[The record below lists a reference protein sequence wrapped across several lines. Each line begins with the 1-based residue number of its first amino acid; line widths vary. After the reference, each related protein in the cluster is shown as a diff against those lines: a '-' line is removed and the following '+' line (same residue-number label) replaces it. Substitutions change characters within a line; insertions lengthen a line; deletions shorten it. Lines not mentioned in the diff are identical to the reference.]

1 MPAGLGSQPPGQ
13 PTPRARAHVSSAP
26 PSQPTPRARAH
37 VRCGPALTAPTHA
50 PSRTRTRQL
59 RPALAAP
66 KSPVVPPHAPTLAR
80 ALAGS
85 SHIQPCTY
93 PTQPWLFLAP
103 APQYTQDLGRTA
115 PPLSYAARPSS
126 TRVRKL
132 QPHTTLTYPDQ
143 LANTQPQHVALLSPR
158 RQRAALPGEG
168 AGWGGRRGGSRGR
181 STRWVA
187 RGLAIERQPV
197 HVVYVVVLEF
207 KRGRLLSRSA
217 SAPRRMRAKLPGS
230 STPRRA
236 NVMGRTAFAPPVQTP
251 AWTRNRRT
259 KVSAAT
265 RRERVFYF
273 LCT

>member
-1 MPAGLGSQPPGQ
+1 MSQCQKLATNSTDTPYKLLCARAHVSSAPPSQPTPSAPPSQPTPRARAHVSSAPPSQ

-132 QPHTTLTYPDQ
+132 QP
-143 LANTQPQHVALLSPR
+143 QP
-158 RQRAALPGEG
+158 
-168 AGWGGRRGGSRGR
+168 
-181 STRWVA
+181 
-187 RGLAIERQPV
+187 
-197 HVVYVVVLEF
+197 
-207 KRGRLLSRSA
+207 
-217 SAPRRMRAKLPGS
+217 
-230 STPRRA
+230 
-236 NVMGRTAFAPPVQTP
+236 
-251 AWTRNRRT
+251 
-259 KVSAAT
+259 
-265 RRERVFYF
+265 
-273 LCT
+273 